1 MQKIH
6 ILIQLLFIINSA
18 KAIEIE
24 EFDSLKWIKIDSA
37 IEQTT
42 IKHLKPPILG
52 DGEFFILRFIPNYFN
67 FDLIEFKQNNKL
79 ETANYWTDSMGYSVV
94 FNAGMYNLNNEKLH
108 RFYMQN
114 KGLINNNVLD
124 TKANGIIAFNPL
136 KNSSPNFK
144 LFDLTITDFNTIKNE
159 FGTII
164 QGYRLIDGN
173 GKPVIWDRDNQ
184 ICSMIV
190 IAQDHNGYAYVI
202 FSRSPLSQNQMI
214 ENLVA
219 LNLGLNN
226 AIYLEGGSKA
236 SLSILTKDIKLKKV
250 GSYVSNYYPFDNNHS
265 MPKFPNFIGFKLN

>member
-1 MQKIH
+1 
-6 ILIQLLFIINSA
+6 
-18 KAIEIE
+18 
-24 EFDSLKWIKIDSA
+24 
-37 IEQTT
+37 
-42 IKHLKPPILG
+42 
-52 DGEFFILRFIPNYFN
+52 
-67 FDLIEFKQNNKL
+67 
-79 ETANYWTDSMGYSVV
+79 MGYSVV